1 MLTRLKM
8 TFEIISP
15 MAMGGADQTGELRPS
30 SIKGGLRFWYRSLFF
45 NELEDESFIF
55 GGDAQSLFSLQMDR
69 PLKAEETWSS
79 FYSKKYR
86 SKVKNTGGFPFNGL
100 EYLGYT
106 FPLNERNIKGP
117 VFIKEDQS
125 FELTCVFKK
134 KPDPKI
140 LNKIISSF
148 WLLGHFGNLGSRS
161 KRGFGSIALTD
172 WFGEGPGSDN
182 IEKELEKFPLL
193 NDENSPANWVR
204 RFQEKLQFSKP
215 SKKIHHPHFGKDF
228 RLVIGKDFKFDRK
241 ESSDK
246 SESLAC
252 IAFMG
257 EKLQAFRSKKDPGYS
272 DVKNYLTGNK
282 FINYTPDRSSFGLPL
297 SFRFKNL
304 RGEVTFNHKNKTRH
318 ASLLHMK
325 PVLIGNR
332 IYPLY
337 LRLDGDVPGGDT
349 GDKKNLGTIIEK
361 KGLEQSPFRNNAM
374 DEFMAL
380 LERSKI

>member
-1 MLTRLKM
+1 MFTRLKM

-15 MAMGGADQTGELRPS
+15 MAMGGADQTGELRPP

-55 GGDAQSLFSLQMDR
+55 GGGGQSLFSLQMDR

-79 FYSKKYR
+79 FKSKKYR
-86 SKVKNTGGFPFNGL
+86 SKVKNQGGFPFNGL

-106 FPLNERNIKGP
+106 FPLNEDDIKGP
-117 VFIKEDQS
+117 VFIKKDQS

-140 LNKIISSF
+140 LKKIISSF
-148 WLLGHFGNLGSRS
+148 WLLGHFGSLGSRS
-161 KRGFGSIALTD
+161 RRGFGSIALTD
-172 WFGEGPGSDN
+172 WFAEGAGSDI

-193 NDENSPANWVR
+193 NDENSPENWVR
-204 RFQEKLQFSKP
+204 RFEEKFQFSKS

-228 RLVIGKDFKFDRK
+228 RLVIGK
-241 ESSDK
+241 ESFNKSDPL
-246 SESLAC
+246 SC
-252 IAFMG
+252 IALMG
-257 EKLQAFRSKKDPGYS
+257 EKFQAFRTKKDPDYS
-272 DVKNYLTGNK
+272 DVKNYLKGNK
-282 FINYTPDRSSFGLPL
+282 FINYTPDSSSFGLPL

-332 IYPLY
+332 VYPLY

-349 GDKKNLGTIIEK
+349 GDKKNSGTLIEK

-380 LERSKI
+380 LERSEI